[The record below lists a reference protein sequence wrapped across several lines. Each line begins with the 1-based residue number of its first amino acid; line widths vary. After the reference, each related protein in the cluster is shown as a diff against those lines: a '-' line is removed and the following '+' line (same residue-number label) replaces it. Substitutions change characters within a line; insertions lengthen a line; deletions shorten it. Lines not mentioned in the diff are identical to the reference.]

1 MQYYV
6 TTVNSPALSAKQA
19 QPAAST
25 GGDNPDGKLSVSAVD
40 RRSAASQLEGLRC
53 DGQTNKN
60 KEKEEQ
66 KSEAGAESPLGGHG
80 WCEFGRVV
88 QRRRRQQVRS

>member
-1 MQYYV
+1 MVPRALIMKVWPDAVLRYYRPQPGAV
-6 TTVNSPALSAKQA
+6 SEAA

-66 KSEAGAESPLGGHG
+66 KSEDRG
-80 WCEFGRVV
+80 
-88 QRRRRQQVRS
+88 